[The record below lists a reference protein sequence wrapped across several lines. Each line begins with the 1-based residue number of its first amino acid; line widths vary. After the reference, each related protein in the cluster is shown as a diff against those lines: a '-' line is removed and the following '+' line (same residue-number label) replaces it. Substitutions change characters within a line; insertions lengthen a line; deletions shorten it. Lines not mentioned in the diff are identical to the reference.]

1 MNKTLLERM
10 KESKDKHG
18 VAFIG
23 VFNDGKVRI
32 DENYTAER
40 IQYADESFAFNHIDE
55 VMYDIN
61 ESFAREYKFDSMKL
75 GLSLV
80 LLFDGKYADENQK
93 LSEDAEPVDNIVRY
107 YTMGASCYLDGEK
120 TNKIDYGQIR
130 SRQGFIN
137 YDRLVNS
144 AEENGLSFNG
154 PRTFEEFKEMIL
166 QGEPFDISL
175 GAVLSDEKE
184 QQQAQVQDEEIQQVE
199 KPKSF
204 LKKLIGR

>member
-10 KESKDKHG
+10 KEAKDKHG

-32 DENYTAER
+32 DENYSAER

-61 ESFAREYKFDSMKL
+61 ESFAREYKFDSVKL
-75 GLSLV
+75 GLSLG

-93 LSEDAEPVDNIVRY
+93 LSENAEPVEDIVRY
-107 YTMGASCYLDGEK
+107 YTMDASCYLDGKK
-120 TNKIDYGQIR
+120 TNKIDYGQIK

-166 QGEPFDISL
+166 QGEPFEISL

-184 QQQAQVQDEEIQQVE
+184 HQQAQEQDEKVQQVE
-199 KPKSF
+199 KPKIF
-204 LKKLIGR
+204 FKKLIGR